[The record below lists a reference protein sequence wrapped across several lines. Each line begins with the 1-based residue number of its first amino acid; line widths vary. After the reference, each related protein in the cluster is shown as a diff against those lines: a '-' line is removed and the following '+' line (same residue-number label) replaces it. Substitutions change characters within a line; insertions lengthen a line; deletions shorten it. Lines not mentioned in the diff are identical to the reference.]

1 MTITKEE
8 ALINSS
14 FKAMLDN
21 TQDMIFVKDANLVYV
36 AASMPFA
43 RMVGKLSVDEI
54 VGHTDGEIFSD
65 SVLAQRYVEDDKK
78 LMKSG
83 RDLLDYLE
91 PITEDGG
98 KARYGSTSKYLLR
111 DKDGEI
117 IGGIELQDIAGQM
130 DSMDLDAYAEL
141 ALSVTKTAYDRD
153 YDYMAESS
161 SDCHAMVSLISHDGK
176 EFYHYFFK
184 GTEIGYDLWI
194 DNNVLDARDMR
205 SYLKTLHSDD
215 IYNPQD
221 HMTTNA
227 EVPLLNLRVTL
238 PDGITYQPVRTTR
251 SLFYS
256 GETVV
261 GGVEQIDVSADL
273 DALGTAATTLMQELY
288 GGDFDYISMDLES
301 ENIIASI
308 ATQQGDSRFVHYIIT
323 VGTECYDVWADPML
337 IMEEDLLEITYS
349 CKY

>member
-1 MTITKEE
+1 M
-8 ALINSS
+8 
-14 FKAMLDN
+14 
-21 TQDMIFVKDANLVYV
+21 
-36 AASMPFA
+36 
-43 RMVGKLSVDEI
+43 
-54 VGHTDGEIFSD
+54 
-65 SVLAQRYVEDDKK
+65 KK
-78 LMKSG
+78 LQTLFSILLIASLILSG
-83 RDLLDYLE
+83 CKNGANNTIQNTVPAPMDASIPAESPDATLAGQEDTTSPLLVNLE
-91 PITEDGG
+91 LQLPDAIER
-98 KARYGSTSKYLLR
+98 KLISSTREYFY
-111 DKDGEI
+111 KDGEI
-117 IGGIELQDIAGQM
+117 IGGIELLDIAGQM

-184 GTEIGYDLWI
+184 GTEMGYDLWI
-194 DNNVLDARDMR
+194 DNNVLDTRDMR

-308 ATQQGDSRFVHYIIT
+308 STQQGDSRFVHYIIT
-323 VGTECYDVWADPML
+323 VGTECYDVWADPLL
-337 IMEEDLLEITYS
+337 ITEEALLEITYS

>member
-1 MTITKEE
+1 M
-8 ALINSS
+8 
-14 FKAMLDN
+14 
-21 TQDMIFVKDANLVYV
+21 
-36 AASMPFA
+36 
-43 RMVGKLSVDEI
+43 
-54 VGHTDGEIFSD
+54 
-65 SVLAQRYVEDDKK
+65 KK
-78 LMKSG
+78 LQTLFSILLIASLILSG
-83 RDLLDYLE
+83 CKNGANNTIQNTVPAPLDASIPAESPDTTLAGQEDTTSPLLVNLE
-91 PITEDGG
+91 VQLPDGIER
-98 KARYGSTSKYLLR
+98 KLISSTREYFY
-111 DKDGEI
+111 KDGEI
-117 IGGIELQDIAGQM
+117 IGGIELLDIAGQM

-273 DALGTAATTLMQELY
+273 DELGTAATTLMQELY

>member
-1 MTITKEE
+1 M
-8 ALINSS
+8 
-14 FKAMLDN
+14 
-21 TQDMIFVKDANLVYV
+21 
-36 AASMPFA
+36 
-43 RMVGKLSVDEI
+43 
-54 VGHTDGEIFSD
+54 
-65 SVLAQRYVEDDKK
+65 KK
-78 LMKSG
+78 LHNLFSILLIATLILSG
-83 RDLLDYLE
+83 CKNGANNTIQNTVTVPMDASIPAESPDATLAGQEDTTSPLLVNLE
-91 PITEDGG
+91 LQLPDAIER
-98 KARYGSTSKYLLR
+98 KLISSTREYFY
-111 DKDGEI
+111 KDGEI
-117 IGGIELQDIAGQM
+117 IGGIELLDIAGQM

-184 GTEIGYDLWI
+184 GTEMGYDLWI
-194 DNNVLDARDMR
+194 DNNVLDARDIR

-261 GGVEQIDVSADL
+261 GGVEQIDVSTDL
-273 DALGTAATTLMQELY
+273 DELGTAATTLMQELY

>member
-1 MTITKEE
+1 M
-8 ALINSS
+8 
-14 FKAMLDN
+14 
-21 TQDMIFVKDANLVYV
+21 
-36 AASMPFA
+36 
-43 RMVGKLSVDEI
+43 
-54 VGHTDGEIFSD
+54 
-65 SVLAQRYVEDDKK
+65 KK
-78 LMKSG
+78 LQTLFSILLIASLILSG
-83 RDLLDYLE
+83 CKNGANNTIQNTVPAPMDASIPAESPDATLAGQEDTTSPLLVNLE
-91 PITEDGG
+91 LQLPDAIER
-98 KARYGSTSKYLLR
+98 KLISSTREYFY
-111 DKDGEI
+111 KDGEI
-117 IGGIELQDIAGQM
+117 VGGIELLDIASQM
-130 DSMDLDAYAEL
+130 DSMDLDTYAEL

-227 EVPLLNLRVTL
+227 EVPMLNLRVTL

-308 ATQQGDSRFVHYIIT
+308 STQQ
-323 VGTECYDVWADPML
+323 
-337 IMEEDLLEITYS
+337 EIGRAHV
-349 CKY
+349 

>member
-1 MTITKEE
+1 M
-8 ALINSS
+8 
-14 FKAMLDN
+14 
-21 TQDMIFVKDANLVYV
+21 
-36 AASMPFA
+36 
-43 RMVGKLSVDEI
+43 
-54 VGHTDGEIFSD
+54 
-65 SVLAQRYVEDDKK
+65 KK
-78 LMKSG
+78 LQTLFSILLIATIILSG
-83 RDLLDYLE
+83 CKNGANHTIQNTVTAPMDASIPAESSDATLTGQEDTTSPLLVNLE
-91 PITEDGG
+91 LQLPDSIER
-98 KARYGSTSKYLLR
+98 KPLSSTREYFY
-111 DKDGEI
+111 KDGEI
-117 IGGIELQDIAGQM
+117 VGGIELLDIASQM